1 MPSMNWEPSVLEA
14 FVAGAAF
21 ASVAL
26 LVLLFRRERR
36 IRQRA
41 LSASRAVMRGQI
53 SEQLA
58 PLFEHFPWASSD
70 ARFLGH
76 PIDYVVFDG
85 LSADDDELEVVLV
98 EVKTGGARLTRR
110 EAAVRAAVEAGRVRF
125 EVVRL

>member
-1 MPSMNWEPSVLEA
+1 MNWEPSVLEA
-14 FVAGAAF
+14 FVAGAAL
-21 ASVAL
+21 ASILL

-36 IRQRA
+36 IRARA
-41 LSASRAVMRGQI
+41 LTSSRAVLRGQV

-58 PLFEHFPWASSD
+58 PLLEAFPWSPSD
-70 ARFLGH
+70 ARFLGG

-85 LSADDDELEVVLV
+85 LSADEEELEIVLV

-125 EVVRL
+125 SVVRL